1 MSGVTANVLKIVKVD
16 GKALTFAIPPGQR
29 KYSRRMFESGASGDT
44 EPEADV
50 TMVDGDQLP
59 PTVVDSMPGATQG
72 VTGTETN
79 CGEESRASE
88 NGVGASVVK
97 ETVEN
102 GNLPDIKAQK
112 ADIASENKTDE
123 DDVAEGTNSE
133 GTAVNVNTKPEQNG
147 IHEATTPEGDNANGL
162 AAQTDGGQSSKAST
176 QEEDVFHSISVLTQL
191 ENKIVDVDGHFNSK
205 DIPTQNAWRS
215 FRGLRNNQDLGTL
228 FEMREEFYVYKHPQI
243 VKEAKRK
250 R

>member
-1 MSGVTANVLKIVKVD
+1 MSGVTANTLKIVRVD

-29 KYSRRMFESGASGDT
+29 KYSRRMFEPEASGDT
-44 EPEADV
+44 ELEAKV

-59 PTVVDSMPGATQG
+59 PAGEDSMPGAAQG
-72 VTGTETN
+72 VNGTETN
-79 CGEESRASE
+79 GGEESKASE

-102 GNLPDIKAQK
+102 GDIPDIKAQR
-112 ADIASENKTDE
+112 AEFTSENKTDE
-123 DDVAEGTNSE
+123 DDVAEATISE
-133 GTAVNVNTKPEQNG
+133 GTAVNIKPEQNG
-147 IHEATTPEGDNANGL
+147 IHEATTPEGNLANGL
-162 AAQTDGGQSSKAST
+162 AAQTNGGQSSKASA